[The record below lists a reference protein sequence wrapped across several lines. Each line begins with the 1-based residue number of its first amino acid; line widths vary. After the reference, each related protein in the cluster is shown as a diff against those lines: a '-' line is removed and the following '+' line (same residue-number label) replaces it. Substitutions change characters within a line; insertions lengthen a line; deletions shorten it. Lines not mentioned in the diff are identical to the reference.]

1 MTLQLCYFRS
11 RGNILRFPLWTTAAR
26 LCQLHH
32 SLSSPTRRSANFSNP
47 SAIID
52 CFRVTRRPTHGS
64 STTLCP
70 GPHAGSTGTART
82 LPKPRARPSATLA
95 LLSTPGLPILA
106 SGGLGSSAL
115 HPRFAHSGL
124 RRGSDL
130 LASHRLHSDSVSPAR
145 PRQPGSGP
153 GRLGPEPDRAG
164 KARTRLRMARC
175 AYGSRVPGSAHLGTG
190 RPGPA
195 RPGTGP
201 GRLGPGPTST
211 SPGSPKAAGP
221 RWQLSHSPSE
231 RTKVPGPRG
240 DRLHALRGGPAS
252 TTSTN
257 GDGAIDK
264 LLELQRGRGHR
275 QAPRAAISHQAQQ
288 LRPACP
294 LAPLSPLASH
304 LLRTT
309 PSRSH
314 DT

>member
-1 MTLQLCYFRS
+1 MAA
-11 RGNILRFPLWTTAAR
+11 GLRPG
-26 LCQLHH
+26 
-32 SLSSPTRRSANFSNP
+32 PTR
-47 SAIID
+47 
-52 CFRVTRRPTHGS
+52 HG
-64 STTLCP
+64 P
-70 GPHAGSTGTART
+70 
-82 LPKPRARPSATLA
+82 A
-95 LLSTPGLPILA
+95 LLQ
-106 SGGLGSSAL
+106 
-115 HPRFAHSGL
+115 PRTAHSGL
-124 RRGSDL
+124 RQGSDR
-130 LASHRLHSDSVSPAR
+130 LASHRL
-145 PRQPGSGP
+145 
-153 GRLGPEPDRAG
+153 
-164 KARTRLRMARC
+164 
-175 AYGSRVPGSAHLGTG
+175 
-190 RPGPA
+190 RPGPTRHGPA
-195 RPGTGP
+195 LLQPRTAHSGLRQGSDRLASHRLRPGPTRPGTGP